1 MNLNDAIALLKNAVK
16 FSNIEGQKHID
27 LTLVDAGERGLYEKA
42 LAICR
47 ASVAQENIGEDELK
61 KALGLL

>member
-1 MNLNDAIALLKNAVK
+1 MNYTEAITLLKKAVK

-27 LTLVDAGERGLYEKA
+27 LTLVDASERPTYQTA

-47 ASVAQENIGEDELK
+47 AQVAQKIITEDDLK
-61 KALGLL
+61 EALGL